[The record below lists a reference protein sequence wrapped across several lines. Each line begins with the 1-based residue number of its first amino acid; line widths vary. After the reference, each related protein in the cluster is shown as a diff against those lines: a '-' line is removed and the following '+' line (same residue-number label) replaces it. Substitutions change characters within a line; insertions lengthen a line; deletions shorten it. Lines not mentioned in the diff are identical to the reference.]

1 MIFYLGGNHMI
12 IKKLTVMKL
21 HGLYDYTVRFHD
33 DLTFLYGEN
42 GCGKTT
48 ILNIISSIVTGELY
62 SLSSYRFDT
71 ITLAYYDPSARRSH
85 TLHIKSEDNGYLLRL
100 NPQGKEERIPLLV
113 VDPDYSENNSIS
125 SLRQKYMRSYEF
137 PQLLRSTFSYLY
149 LPLSRYFQGETGMG
163 NTLSRYRYA
172 SYAEREFVGGNYLN
186 DSLSVVRD
194 LIRRSRLRISAK
206 ENDLDAE
213 FRNAVLSSAL
223 KIASSSYD
231 IKNLMESVADEESLK
246 KIEQGR
252 EKYIE
257 RLESID
263 EYDSTMQES
272 IQNFF
277 SKYEGLF
284 QRTQRTKKE
293 QGRMELT
300 VELLLMSKE
309 FDRMMEVASIAQG
322 FEKKKEQVRE
332 PLFIFNST
340 INRFF
345 HYNAGEKRVS
355 IGNDGKL
362 TVMDS
367 QADRTVRL
375 SQLSSGEKQL
385 LIIFSFLLFGLSSD
399 EHGIYIIDEPEASLH
414 LAWQKIFVESIRE
427 AKPSLQL
434 ILATHSPEIIGRY
447 ADRAVRLQKKINP
460 SPASEEDVFDE

>member
-1 MIFYLGGNHMI
+1 
-12 IKKLTVMKL
+12 
-21 HGLYDYTVRFHD
+21 
-33 DLTFLYGEN
+33 
-42 GCGKTT
+42 
-48 ILNIISSIVTGELY
+48 
-62 SLSSYRFDT
+62 
-71 ITLAYYDPSARRSH
+71 
-85 TLHIKSEDNGYLLRL
+85 
-100 NPQGKEERIPLLV
+100 
-113 VDPDYSENNSIS
+113 
-125 SLRQKYMRSYEF
+125 MRSYEF

-257 RLESID
+257 MLESID

-332 PLFIFNST
+332 PLFIFHST

-345 HYNAGEKRVS
+345 RYNAGEKRVS